1 MQETTRKRHNQT
13 KIASPQASNHR
24 LLYFIATL
32 LFILAAALAA
42 PMTARAAGTEP
53 TSKDNVYQIRTAEE
67 LIWFR
72 DAVNGGS
79 ADISAKLTKD
89 IVLSGEWEPIG
100 KYTDKTQNGYTG
112 TFSGGGFMVSGY
124 KITAASL
131 ADVPKVYKDATWGDI
146 SGKATGF
153 FGYIGAGGNVTS
165 LTLSGDIDITYA
177 GEDHEQLCVGGFA
190 GYNMGTLR
198 NCTNTCLLYTSR
210 CV

>member
-1 MQETTRKRHNQT
+1 MLHRAIYTPAHRGFNILNQDEKERQQMQETTRKRHNQT

-89 IVLSGEWEPIG
+89 IVL
-100 KYTDKTQNGYTG
+100 TG
-112 TFSGGGFMVSGY
+112 
-124 KITAASL
+124 
-131 ADVPKVYKDATWGDI
+131 
-146 SGKATGF
+146 
-153 FGYIGAGGNVTS
+153 
-165 LTLSGDIDITYA
+165 
-177 GEDHEQLCVGGFA
+177 
-190 GYNMGTLR
+190 
-198 NCTNTCLLYTSR
+198 
-210 CV
+210 